1 MDFIKTT
8 QITGIWSYLET
19 VDWTEPWL
27 TVLLGFHVFTF
38 LVTFSTRNFPMLQ
51 AGHFFI
57 LLLLVY
63 FAESLNKLAA
73 NNWQLF
79 SKQQYFDSRGMFIS
93 LVWSVP
99 LLVNTLVIVMLWLLT
114 SSQLMLTSGRLKLQT
129 ERKALEQR
137 NKKKD

>member
-1 MDFIKTT
+1 
-8 QITGIWSYLET
+8 
-19 VDWTEPWL
+19 
-27 TVLLGFHVFTF
+27 
-38 LVTFSTRNFPMLQ
+38 MLQ